1 MRLISPIL
9 ALFAAVLLLAGCSKQ
24 SDAPVVLAA
33 SSLQDALTEVAD
45 AWEEQGHPKP
55 VLSFAASSALARQV
69 ESGAPADIFISAD
82 EEWMDTLAEGGFVKG
97 ERADLLSNRLVL
109 VAPLDSTLEVDLD
122 DPAGLLRA
130 LPPGSRV
137 AMGDPES
144 VPAGK
149 YGKAAFESLGLWD
162 GLKDRIAPAEN
173 VRAAL
178 ALVEAGEVPLGV
190 VYETDFFAAGGK
202 VKVMA
207 SIPIESYPKILYPA
221 AVLGQDPSTETT
233 GFYKFLLGPEAR
245 KIFVGYGFRLNV
257 EH

>member
-1 MRLISPIL
+1 MKLLSPIL
-9 ALFAAVLLLAGCSKQ
+9 ALFAAILLLAGCSKEPEG
-24 SDAPVVLAA
+24 PVVLAA

-45 AWEEQGHPKP
+45 SWAAEGHPKP

-82 EEWMDTLAEGGFVKG
+82 EDWMDTLAEGGFVKG
-97 ERADLLSNRLVL
+97 ERADLLANRLVL
-109 VAPLDSTLEVDLD
+109 VAPFDSTLEVDLD
-122 DPAGLLRA
+122 NPSALLLA

-178 ALVEAGEVPLGV
+178 ALVEAGEAPLGV
-190 VYETDFFAAGGK
+190 VYETDALVSDR
-202 VKVMA
+202 VKVVA
-207 SIPIESYPKILYPA
+207 TVPPESHPPILYPA
-221 AVLGQDPSTETT
+221 ALLAASPSDEAQ
-233 GFYKFLLGPEAR
+233 GFYTFLSGDKAR
-245 KIFVGYGFRLNV
+245 AIFTRHGFRRP
-257 EH
+257 